1 MNRAR
6 GVGAVVMA
14 VAVAGVVWM
23 GGGGCEV
30 VQEFNSVLT
39 ISPSSTNLTTASAA
53 VVFSADVR
61 GLTNSASGTSSNST
75 SVPPPILLPLRWSV
89 SDVGL
94 GAIRASGAFTA
105 IYERNGDAV
114 GNNYLRVEDAA
125 GRYEGVAVVSQTTPE
140 EEAGP
145 ATVSTNAP

>member
-6 GVGAVVMA
+6 GVGAVVA
-14 VAVAGVVWM
+14 TVAVVGAIWM
-23 GGGGCEV
+23 AGGCEV

-61 GLTNSASGTSSNST
+61 GLTNSTSSGTSSNST

-114 GNNYLRVEDAA
+114 GNNYLRVEDSA

>member
-1 MNRAR
+1 MNRTR
-6 GVGAVVMA
+6 GVGAIVAA
-14 VAVAGVVWM
+14 VAVAGAVWM

-30 VQEFNSVLT
+30 VQEFNSVVT

-53 VVFSADVR
+53 VVFSADVK
-61 GLTNSASGTSSNST
+61 GLTNSTSSGTSSNST
-75 SVPPPILLPLRWSV
+75 PPPILLPLRWSV

-125 GRYEGVAVVSQTTPE
+125 GRYEGVAVVTQTTPE
-140 EEAGP
+140 EEADP
-145 ATVSTNAP
+145 VTVSTNAP